1 MVKTSLKMFC
11 ENIIWKVSDVR
22 SIPSLVPLVS
32 SYGPEF
38 GLPNPSGEFR
48 ALLPVPKAEPSSK
61 PCRRGAAR
69 GAEIFGWS
77 HAAAARWT
85 CHTGAVPHATHWG
98 SQERERE
105 RGFLMF
111 RISWASALIT
121 ISDSFGLLL
130 PCHVWYSSPEHA
142 SMAAS
147 FQVQRSLSPL
157 PLDTRLSMP
166 TFGFVGA
173 CKMPCLRQIYLR

>member
-1 MVKTSLKMFC
+1 MDLSLASPTLLA
-11 ENIIWKVSDVR
+11 NSVR
-22 SIPSLVPLVS
+22 SCRCRRQSPA
-32 SYGPEF
+32 
-38 GLPNPSGEFR
+38 PNPAGEG
-48 ALLPVPKAEPSSK
+48 
-61 PCRRGAAR
+61 RREGRRSLAGPTQQQPGGHVTR
-69 GAEIFGWS
+69 VQ
-77 HAAAARWT
+77 
-85 CHTGAVPHATHWG
+85 CHTPHTGVHK
-98 SQERERE
+98 RERE